1 MPTQNFITVDS
12 VLKLDSKWLSI
23 QKIRKDPDQSY
34 WLHSFLLLALFI
46 AFQVHRTLNGEY
58 FAWIIIV
65 PALIWIFPHLE
76 RIYKWLFVYKWGSH
90 IRLQDIREIR
100 PMPVENEWERPVL
113 LLMKSGRQKKL
124 VFRTAENQYEAF
136 VQALESE
143 LGAALLA
150 SGSV

>member
-1 MPTQNFITVDS
+1 M
-12 VLKLDSKWLSI
+12 
-23 QKIRKDPDQSY
+23 
-34 WLHSFLLLALFI
+34 
-46 AFQVHRTLNGEY
+46 
-58 FAWIIIV
+58 
-65 PALIWIFPHLE
+65 PALVWIFPHLE

-150 SGSV
+150 SGSVNG

>member
-58 FAWIIIV
+58 VAWVIIDKINKKF
-65 PALIWIFPHLE
+65 PIW
-76 RIYKWLFVYKWGSH
+76 
-90 IRLQDIREIR
+90 EIR
-100 PMPVENEWERPVL
+100 YSDSP
-113 LLMKSGRQKKL
+113 
-124 VFRTAENQYEAF
+124 FA
-136 VQALESE
+136 
-143 LGAALLA
+143 
-150 SGSV
+150 